1 MYLKV
6 KQVGNEM
13 SEKKIERFIKI
24 EEEEGIKW

>member
-13 SEKKIERFIKI
+13 NEKKIERFIKI